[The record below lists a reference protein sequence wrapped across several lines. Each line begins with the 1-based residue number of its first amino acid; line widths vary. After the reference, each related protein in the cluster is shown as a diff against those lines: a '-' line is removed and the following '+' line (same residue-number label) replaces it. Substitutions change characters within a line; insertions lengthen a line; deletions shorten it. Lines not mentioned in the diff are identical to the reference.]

1 MRSLDYGALASHTL
15 DLAIDALTRTKES
28 LNHAKLEPMIT
39 CLANAPLVVVM
50 GVGKS
55 AHIGRKIAA
64 TLTSTGTRAI
74 FLHPTEALHGDM
86 GIVGEK
92 DVILAI
98 SYGGESV
105 ELLEALRFIKSG
117 GVVAMSKSPN
127 SSLGKLAKHHL
138 SLNIDKE
145 ACAFNMVPTTST
157 TLSLALGDV
166 LAVCLMAYK
175 GFAQSDFA
183 RYHPGGLLGKK
194 MHLRVRDIYRTH
206 ALPLVSA
213 QASLHEALLEATHQ
227 GLGNALLLNENQEL
241 VGVLSDGDI
250 RRALLQADFDRCAP
264 ARAFATLEPKTIQ
277 DPDMLVLDALDFIE
291 THQISLLIV
300 LDAHKKVLGVVHL
313 HALLAL
319 GLKDIKE

>member
-1 MRSLDYGALASHTL
+1 MNSLDYGALASNTL
-15 DLAIDALTRTKES
+15 HLAIDALTHAKES
-28 LNHAKLEPMIT
+28 LSHAKLEPIIT

-55 AHIGRKIAA
+55 AHVGRKIVA
-64 TLTSTGTRAI
+64 TLTSTGTRAV

-105 ELLEALRFIKSG
+105 ELLEALRFIPCG
-117 GVVAMSKSPN
+117 GIIGMSKSPN
-127 SSLGKLAKHHL
+127 SSLGKLSNHHL
-138 SLNIDKE
+138 SLSIEKE
-145 ACAFNMVPTTST
+145 ACSFNMVPTTST
-157 TLSLALGDV
+157 TLSLTLGDV
-166 LAVCLMAYK
+166 LAVCLMAHK
-175 GFAQSDFA
+175 GFTQSDFA

-227 GLGNALLLNENQEL
+227 GLGNALLVNENQEL

-250 RRALLQADFDRCAP
+250 RRALLEPHFDRSAP
-264 ARAFATLEPKTIQ
+264 AREFATLNPKTIQ
-277 DPDMLVLDALDFIE
+277 DPNMLVLDALNFIE

-319 GLKDIKE
+319 GLKDLKE